1 MNLCKK
7 YHLVYCR
14 EINLWPDIRGVFRT
28 LSSICDRC
36 STGFQISLRVL
47 FSVCVPN
54 VSCTTDGNTIYNA
67 AERCLILSL
76 QECLIFKGIEITK
89 WKAIKKMSFHW
100 QLKWFYQHASLKF
113 LNKNFN
119 CEKNNLN
126 LILNLLL
133 TTMSRMFVVKLIMN
147 FTHLPVLHHS

>member
-1 MNLCKK
+1 MFTCKVGEENKTDNNLEYLKPTRFTTSLFLTRFSKNKKQKKTEYLSQELTTEKFSNFGLNLCKK

-36 STGFQISLRVL
+36 SAGFQIPLRVL

-67 AERCLILSL
+67 AER
-76 QECLIFKGIEITK
+76 
-89 WKAIKKMSFHW
+89 
-100 QLKWFYQHASLKF
+100 LK
-113 LNKNFN
+113 
-119 CEKNNLN
+119 
-126 LILNLLL
+126 
-133 TTMSRMFVVKLIMN
+133 T
-147 FTHLPVLHHS
+147 